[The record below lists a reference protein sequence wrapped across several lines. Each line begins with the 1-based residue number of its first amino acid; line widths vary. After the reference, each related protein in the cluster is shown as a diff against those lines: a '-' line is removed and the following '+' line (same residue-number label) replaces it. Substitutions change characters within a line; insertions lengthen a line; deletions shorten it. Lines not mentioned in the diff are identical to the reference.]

1 MVCDADLRCASAA
14 DIDRALSF
22 GISSNGWPI
31 PSDHSY
37 FAPIDPC
44 TSDNEISRALN
55 TDGFALARGF
65 VPERLVENAAQN
77 YRKLQDDFNSSAQT
91 PRYGVAGHPAFDF
104 VRSQSFGE
112 LCGHPRFFE
121 LSRHLLGGP
130 CTMLKRKIFRHYTGT
145 KPIASRAHRDW
156 SYIDHGPTDLVVFWV
171 PLTPSDLRTGA
182 LVYLE
187 GSRNLDIA
195 GVPGLLKNRSD
206 RPESEKVFTNDLRGL
221 SDMTHR
227 PWRYADVQ
235 PGDVLIH
242 DAFIVHASVDC
253 APGSERISA
262 DIRLQRA
269 DAQIDERWKGE
280 WSADDGH

>member
-1 MVCDADLRCASAA
+1 MVHNPNLYRASAV
-14 DIDRALSF
+14 DIDRGLPID
-22 GISSNGWPI
+22 ISSNGWPI
-31 PSDHSY
+31 PSDHLY
-37 FAPIDPC
+37 FAPIEPC
-44 TSDNEISRALN
+44 TSDEGIARALS

-65 VPERLVENAAQN
+65 VPAPLIQNAAEN
-77 YRKLQDDFNSSAQT
+77 YRKLHDDFRSSSDTA
-91 PRYGVAGHPAFDF
+91 RYGVAGHPAFDF
-104 VRSQSFGE
+104 VRSQSFND
-112 LCGHPRFFE
+112 LCAYPRFFE
-121 LSRHLLGGP
+121 LSHHLLGGQ
-130 CTMLKRKIFRHYTGT
+130 CTMLKRKIFRHYSGT

-171 PLTPSDLRTGA
+171 PLTPSDLRSGA
-182 LVYLE
+182 LIYLE
-187 GSRNLDIA
+187 GSRNFDIA
-195 GVPGLLKNRSD
+195 RVPGLLKNRSD

-221 SDMTHR
+221 SDMTRR

-269 DAQIDERWKGE
+269 DAEIDERWTGE